1 MKIKWRKWNRAI
13 HRDLGY
19 IFFAM
24 TVIYAL
30 SGIAINHIND
40 WNPNYVIK
48 SKDVHV
54 NLPAN
59 KNEISKQTILNML
72 KQFGEEDNY
81 KKHYFPGGT
90 RLKVFLDGGNLV
102 VDLQSG
108 NGVLENIHRR
118 PVFHAVNFLHY
129 NPGKWWTWFSDIFAG
144 ALIIL
149 AITGLFIIRGKNGI
163 KRRGAI
169 LTIIG
174 IIIPIL
180 YLIFFY

>member
-1 MKIKWRKWNRAI
+1 
-13 HRDLGY
+13 
-19 IFFAM
+19 M

-48 SKDVHV
+48 SKEIHV
-54 NLPAN
+54 DIPSSR
-59 KNEISKQTILNML
+59 NEIDKKVVLNML

-90 RLKVFLDGGNLV
+90 RLKVFLN
-102 VDLQSG
+102 SG
-108 NGVLENIHRR
+108 NMVIDLDTGDGILENIHRR

-129 NPGKWWTWFSDIFAG
+129 NPGKWWTLFSDIFAG
-144 ALIIL
+144 ALILL
-149 AITGLFIIRGKNGI
+149 AITGLFIVRGKNGI

-174 IIIPIL
+174 IIIPII